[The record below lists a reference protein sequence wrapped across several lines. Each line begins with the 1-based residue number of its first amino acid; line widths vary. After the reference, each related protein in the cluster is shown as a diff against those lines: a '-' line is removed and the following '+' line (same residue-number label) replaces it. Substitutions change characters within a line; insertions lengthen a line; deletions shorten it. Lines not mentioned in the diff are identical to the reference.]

1 MKMRDSIP
9 SISTGS
15 IASIFATSSGTGIF
29 EAILVAF
36 IGGAVGYLAKLLT
49 EAIVKKLKKLFKK

>member
-1 MKMRDSIP
+1 MKDSIP
-9 SISTGS
+9 SMATGS
-15 IASIFATSSGTGIF
+15 IVSIFATSSGTGIY

-49 EAIVKKLKKLFKK
+49 EAVVKKIKNIFKK